1 MADVPSPT
9 LRRRE
14 LAARLRALRLAR
26 GLTVEQVAEQLL
38 CSPSKVSRM
47 ETGQRGATLR
57 DVRDL
62 CRIYGL
68 NDPSQVE
75 YLMELVR
82 EAKQQAWWQSYDLD
96 YATYVGLEQAA
107 TTLSYYQS
115 TIVPGLLQTA
125 DYARAMHEGSM
136 PGEFTP
142 GRADDLIEVR
152 LRRQEVLTRDPP
164 LQLRVV
170 LDEAVL
176 HRVVG
181 GPDVMARQLE
191 HFTRTAKRPNVT
203 LQVIPF
209 GVGAHPAMENMF
221 NIIEFG
227 DVAPRVVYV
236 EGLMGWLFLEREN
249 DVARYTQVFKH
260 LCAIALNPQ
269 DTIELMAEVG
279 VRYNHTHAGR
289 PTSDLSSLIRD
300 NAAHR

>member
-1 MADVPSPT
+1 VSDVRSPT

-14 LAARLRALRLAR
+14 LGARLRALRLAQ
-26 GLTVEQVAEQLL
+26 GLTVEQAADQLL

-68 NDPSQVE
+68 ADPTQVE
-75 YLMELVR
+75 YLMGLVR

-107 TTLSYYQS
+107 TTLCYYQS

-125 DYARAMHEGSM
+125 GYARAMHKGSM
-136 PGEFTP
+136 PAEFTP
-142 GRADDLIEVR
+142 ERADELIEVR
-152 LRRQEVLTRDPP
+152 LRRQQVLTREPP
-164 LQLRVV
+164 MELRVV

-176 HRVVG
+176 YRVVG
-181 GPDVMARQLE
+181 GSSVMAMQLQ
-191 HFTRTAKRPNVT
+191 HFIAIANRPNVT

-209 GVGAHPAMENMF
+209 NVGAHPAMENMF

-236 EGLMGWLFLEREN
+236 EGLMGWLFLERGN
-249 DVARYTQVFKH
+249 DVIRYTQVFEH
-260 LCAIALNPQ
+260 LCEIALNPK
-269 DTIELMAEVG
+269 DTIELISEVG
-279 VRYNHTHAGR
+279 TRYNR
-289 PTSDLSSLIRD
+289 L
-300 NAAHR
+300 

>member
-1 MADVPSPT
+1 VPDVRSPT

-14 LAARLRALRLAR
+14 LGARLRALRLER
-26 GLTVEQVAEQLL
+26 GLTVDQVAEKLL

-57 DVRDL
+57 DIRDL

-68 NDPSQVE
+68 NDAVQIE
-75 YLMELVR
+75 HLTGLVR

-96 YATYVGLEQAA
+96 VYATYVGLEQAA
-107 TTLSYYQS
+107 TTLCYYQS

-125 DYARAMHEGSM
+125 GYARAMHEGSM
-136 PGEFTP
+136 PGEFTQE
-142 GRADDLIEVR
+142 RVDEFIEVR
-152 LRRQEVLTRDPP
+152 IRRQQVLTRDPP
-164 LQLRVV
+164 MQLRVV

-176 HRVVG
+176 YRVVG
-181 GPDVMARQLE
+181 GPDVMAAQLR
-191 HFTRTAKRPNVT
+191 HLTAIANQPNVA

-209 GVGAHPAMENMF
+209 SVGAHPAMENMF

-249 DVARYTQVFKH
+249 DVARYTRVFDY
-260 LCAIALNPQ
+260 LCDIALDPQ
-269 DTIELMAEVG
+269 ETIELVSEVG
-279 VRYNHTHAGR
+279 ARYNSASKSALENTR
-289 PTSDLSSLIRD
+289 KSK
-300 NAAHR
+300 

>member
-1 MADVPSPT
+1 MSDVRSPT

-14 LAARLRALRLAR
+14 LGARLRELRLAR
-26 GLTVEQVAEQLL
+26 GLTVEQVSERLL

-62 CRIYGL
+62 CQIYGL
-68 NDPSQVE
+68 TDGSQVE
-75 YLMELVR
+75 YLMGLVR

-96 YATYVGLEQAA
+96 NYATYVGLEQAA
-107 TTLSYYQS
+107 TTLCYYQS
-115 TIVPGLLQTA
+115 TIVPGLLQTVG
-125 DYARAMHEGSM
+125 YARAMHEGSM
-136 PGEFTP
+136 PAEFTAE
-142 GRADDLIEVR
+142 RADELIEVR
-152 LRRQEVLTRDPP
+152 MRRQQVLTRDPP

-181 GPDVMARQLE
+181 GPNVMTAQLR
-191 HFTRTAKRPNVT
+191 HFDAIAKRPNVT

-209 GVGAHPAMENMF
+209 SVGAHPAMENMF

-227 DVAPRVVYV
+227 DVAPSVVYV

-249 DVARYTQVFKH
+249 DVRRYAQIFKY
-260 LCAIALNPQ
+260 LCELALNPK
-269 DTIELMAEVG
+269 DTIELMSEVG
-279 VRYNHTHAGR
+279 ARYDHVQLPASEAIPN
-289 PTSDLSSLIRD
+289 S
-300 NAAHR
+300 